1 MDLSTSMAAKRSGT
15 TSLHVDVALR
25 NVLGTNLRTARLD
38 AGLTQRQ
45 LGDLAGV
52 SRDYIGQ
59 IENSTANVSIDLL
72 ASLARN
78 LGTTPIKLMTQSK
91 KDRGP

>member
-1 MDLSTSMAAKRSGT
+1 MMDLNANMAAKRSGMT
-15 TSLHVDVALR
+15 PLHVDVALR

-38 AGLTQRQ
+38 ANLTQKQ

-59 IENSTANVSIDLL
+59 IENSTANVSIDLI
-72 ASLARN
+72 ATLARH
-78 LGTTPIKLMTQSK
+78 LGTSPV
-91 KDRGP
+91 